1 MAYPVFTA
9 GDVMDISAALLND
22 PARNDYT
29 YTVQIPYLKLA
40 TQELQ
45 EYYQQNNIPVTNETS
60 AVIEVDTGVTEVGFA
75 DFTSAPNLP
84 NDLVEIRRL
93 WFSPR
98 DTDQW
103 IPMTRR
109 TYLPHYLEGQ
119 EISPLMYYTW
129 NEQKL
134 QFLPANAD
142 NDIKLDYIQTM
153 FPEIVDENTQLSV
166 INAKTF
172 LEYRTAALCAEFI
185 GENQTRAAS
194 LNGNA
199 VLGNDRASGIAIK
212 GLQSVP
218 VRRRPFRA
226 GWRRRGF

>member
-22 PARNDYT
+22 PDKNDYT
-29 YTVQIPYLKLA
+29 YTVQLPHLKLA
-40 TQELQ
+40 VQELQ
-45 EYYQQNNIPVTNETS
+45 EYYQQNNIPVTNDTS
-60 AVIEVDTGVTEVGFA
+60 TVIEVDAGVTVVGFENLA
-75 DFTSAPNLP
+75 SPPNLP
-84 NDLVEIRRL
+84 NDLIEIRKL
-93 WFSPR
+93 WYSPR
-98 DTDQW
+98 DQDQW

-119 EISPLMYYTW
+119 EINPLTYYTW
-129 NEQKL
+129 NKQQLE
-134 QFLPANAD
+134 FLPANAD
-142 NDIKLDYIQTM
+142 NDIKLDYIKTI
-153 FPEIVDENTQLSV
+153 FPTIVDQNTQLSV

-185 GENQTRAAS
+185 GENPTRAAS

-199 VLGNDRASGIAIK
+199 ILGSDRASGIATK
-212 GLQSVP
+212 GQQSVP

-226 GWRRRGF
+226 GWRRRGY

>member
-9 GDVMDISAALLND
+9 GDVMDIAAALLND
-22 PARNDYT
+22 PDKNNYT
-29 YTVQIPYLKLA
+29 YVAQIPYLTLA

-60 AVIEVDTGVTEVGFA
+60 IVIAVDSGVDEIGFE
-75 DFTSAPNLP
+75 DFSPAPNLP
-84 NDLVEIRRL
+84 DDLIDIRRL
-93 WFSPR
+93 WYSPR
-98 DTDQW
+98 DQEQW
-103 IPMTRR
+103 IPMTKR

-119 EISPLMYYTW
+119 ETNPLTYYTW
-129 NEQKL
+129 NNQKL
-134 QFLPANAD
+134 EFLPANAD

-172 LEYRTAALCAEFI
+172 LEYRTAGLCAEFI
-185 GENQTRAAS
+185 GENPTRATA

-199 VLGNDRASGIAIK
+199 VLGSDRASGIATK
-212 GLQSVP
+212 GTQSVP
-218 VRRRPFRA
+218 IRRRPFRA
-226 GWRRRGF
+226 AWRRRGF